1 MRTKTHGWR
10 AATAGLA
17 LLALAVPA
25 AAQDADGFAGEH
37 NTSHRMGVAVQES
50 LAELHDLGLQVE
62 VATSGASA
70 AVAVSPPAPVA
81 EEEQTLLER
90 FDSFVESL
98 GVFSRGVASS
108 LEDQILQGVREAC
121 VLGDTGFELASVSIS
136 LLSVT
141 ATFTPTPGLCEA
153 VLAGTG

>member
-1 MRTKTHGWR
+1 MRTMTHRWR
-10 AATAGLA
+10 AATVGLA

-37 NTSHRMGVAVQES
+37 NASHRVAVSVQES

-62 VATSGASA
+62 ITTTGPSAAVRPASA
-70 AVAVSPPAPVA
+70 AA
-81 EEEQTLLER
+81 EEEQTLRER

-98 GVFSRGVASS
+98 GVFSRGVAGR
-108 LEDQILQGVREAC
+108 LENQILQGVREAC
-121 VLGDTGFELASVSIS
+121 LLRDTGFALASVSIS